1 MKSKLKLSSIA
12 ALAMFAT
19 AAHAQS
25 SVTLYGVLDSGLLY
39 QSTSAASFQPH
50 AANLGH
56 VYQLKDGGIYAS
68 YWGLK
73 GSEDIGGG
81 YKINFK
87 LQGSFNTTTGKFGL
101 SDTPGTT
108 AMFNQYATVGASG
121 PFGSIDAGRQI
132 IPMIYA
138 MAETDVRGAQ
148 YFGSI
153 LTAWLGVNQAAGWP
167 GTSTNA
173 PIGAL
178 YDSNALVYNSPKFY
192 GASLA
197 LEYAPGGVPGQ
208 FQGGTRESAVLKY
221 SNYGLNLSAVYYN
234 GHDTNPFP
242 LTYPAAPAVPA
253 TGLANN
259 RFYYLGAMYTISGF
273 SISASYGIGKN
284 PANTN
289 TADFEM
295 ASGGLGYQF
304 NSRFKV
310 TSGYYYLKDR
320 NHSANHSSEV
330 AVGAEYNL
338 STRTKA
344 YAQVGYVDND
354 GTMNQTIIYG
364 TPVAPG
370 KNTTAAMVGI
380 RHTF

>member
-1 MKSKLKLSSIA
+1 MKSKLKLSSAA
-12 ALAMFAT
+12 ALLMFVS
-19 AAHAQS
+19 AAQAQS
-25 SVTLYGVLDSGLLY
+25 TVTLYGVLDTGFLY
-39 QSTSAASFQPH
+39 QSTSAATFQPT
-50 AANLGH
+50 ARNLGH
-56 VYQLKDGGIYAS
+56 VYQLKDGGIYS
-68 YWGLK
+68 SFWGMK

-87 LQGSFNTTTGKFGL
+87 LQSSFNTTTGKAGL
-101 SDTPGTT
+101 SDTPG
-108 AMFNQYATVGASG
+108 AVAIFNQFATIGASG
-121 PFGSIDAGRQI
+121 PFGTFDAGRQI

-138 MAETDVRGAQ
+138 MSETDVRGAQ

-197 LEYAPGGVPGQ
+197 LEYAPGGVAGH

-221 SNYGLNLSAVYYN
+221 SNYGLNLAAVYYN
-234 GHDTNPFP
+234 GHDTNPYP
-242 LTYPAAPAVPA
+242 LNYPAAPAVPA
-253 TGLANN
+253 TGQANN
-259 RFYYLGAMYTISGF
+259 RFYYFGAMYTIAGF
-273 SISASYGIGKN
+273 SLSGSYGVGKN
-284 PANTN
+284 PAHSD

-295 ASGGLGYQF
+295 ISAGLGYQF
-304 NSRFKV
+304 NTRFKI
-310 TSGYYYLKDR
+310 TSGFYYLKDR
-320 NHSANHSSEV
+320 NHSDNHSSEI

-338 STRTKA
+338 SQRTRA
-344 YAQVGYVDND
+344 YAQVGYVDNK

-364 TPVAPG
+364 VPVAPG
-370 KNTTAAMVGI
+370 VSTTAAMIGI

>member
-1 MKSKLKLSSIA
+1 MKLKLSGAA
-12 ALAMFAT
+12 ALLLFAV

-25 SVTLYGVLDSGLLY
+25 TVTLYGVLDSGLLY
-39 QSTSAASFQPH
+39 QSTSAATFLPTARNQ
-50 AANLGH
+50 GH

-68 YWGLK
+68 FWGLK

-81 YKINFK
+81 YKINFR
-87 LQGSFNTTTGKFGL
+87 LQGSFNSSNGKMGL
-101 SDTPGTT
+101 PDTPGTT
-108 AMFNQYATVGASG
+108 AIFNQYAMIGASG
-121 PFGSIDAGRQI
+121 PFGSFDAGRQI

-178 YDSNALVYNSPKFY
+178 YDSNALVYTSPKFY

-197 LEYAPGGVPGQ
+197 LEYAPGGVAGQ

-234 GHDTNPFP
+234 GHDTNPYP
-242 LTYPAAPAVPA
+242 LTYPATPAAVA
-253 TGLANN
+253 TGQANN
-259 RFYYLGAMYTISGF
+259 RFYYFGALYTIAGF
-273 SISASYGIGKN
+273 SISGSYGVGKN
-284 PANTN
+284 PARSDTVN
-289 TADFEM
+289 FEM
-295 ASGGLGYQF
+295 ASAGLGYQF
-304 NSRFKV
+304 SPRFKV
-310 TSGYYYLKDR
+310 TSGFYYLKDR
-320 NHSANHSSEV
+320 NHSANHSSEFSL
-330 AVGAEYNL
+330 GAEYNL
-338 STRTKA
+338 SARTKA
-344 YAQVGYVDND
+344 YAQVGYVDNK

-364 TPVAPG
+364 SPVAPG
-370 KNTTAAMVGI
+370 VSTTAAMVGI

>member
-1 MKSKLKLSSIA
+1 MKLKSGSAIV
-12 ALAMFAT
+12 LAIFAT

-25 SVTLYGVLDSGLLY
+25 SVTLYGVVDTGLLY
-39 QSTSAASFQPH
+39 QNTSAATFLPH
-50 AANLGH
+50 APNTGS
-56 VYQLKDGGIYAS
+56 VFQLKDGGIYAS
-68 YWGLK
+68 YWGMK
-73 GSEDIGGG
+73 GAEDIGGG

-87 LQGSFNTTTGKFGL
+87 LQGTFNTTNGKFGL
-101 SDTPGTT
+101 SDTPGVT
-108 AMFNQYATVGASG
+108 AIFNQFATVGVSG
-121 PFGSIDAGRQI
+121 PFGTFDAGRQI
-132 IPMIYA
+132 VPMIYA

-153 LTAWLGVNQAAGWP
+153 LTAWLGINQAAGWP

-197 LEYAPGGVPGQ
+197 LEYAPGGVAGH

-242 LTYPAAPAVPA
+242 LTYPAAPAIPA

-259 RFYYLGAMYTISGF
+259 RLYYFGAMYTIAGF
-273 SISASYGIGKN
+273 SVSASYGVGKN
-284 PANTN
+284 PAHSN
-289 TADFEM
+289 TANFEM
-295 ASGGLGYQF
+295 ISGGLGYQF
-304 NSRFKV
+304 NSRFTI
-310 TSGYYYLKDR
+310 TSGYYYLNDK
-320 NHSANHSSEV
+320 NHSANHSTEV
-330 AVGAEYNL
+330 AAGAEYSL
-338 STRTKA
+338 SQRTRA
-344 YAQVGYVDND
+344 YAQVGYVANR
-354 GTMNQTIIYG
+354 GTMNQTIVYG
-364 TPVAPG
+364 APVAPG
-370 KNTTAAMVGI
+370 VNTTAAMVGI

>member
-1 MKSKLKLSSIA
+1 MKLEFKLSGAA
-12 ALAMFAT
+12 ALVTFAA

-25 SVTLYGVLDSGLLY
+25 SVILYGVLDSGLLY
-39 QSTSAASFQPH
+39 QSTSAATFQPT
-50 AANLGH
+50 APNQGH
-56 VYQLKDGGIYAS
+56 VYQLKDGGIYS
-68 YWGLK
+68 SIWGLK

-87 LQGSFNTTTGKFGL
+87 LQGSFNSSNGRVGL
-101 SDTPGTT
+101 SDTPGAV
-108 AMFNQYATVGASG
+108 AMFNQFATIGAST
-121 PFGSIDAGRQI
+121 PFGTFDAGRQI

-138 MAETDVRGAQ
+138 MSETDVRGAQ

-153 LTAWLGVNQAAGWP
+153 LTAWLGLNQAAGWP

-197 LEYAPGGVPGQ
+197 LEFAPGGVAGQ
-208 FQGGTRESAVLKY
+208 AQGGTRESAVLKY
-221 SNYGLNLSAVYYN
+221 SNYGLNLAAVYYN
-234 GHDTNPFP
+234 GHDTNPYP
-242 LTYPAAPAVPA
+242 LTYPATPAVPA

-259 RFYYLGAMYTISGF
+259 RFYYFGAMYTIAGF
-273 SISASYGIGKN
+273 SISGSYGIGKN
-284 PANTN
+284 PSNSGAAN
-289 TADFEM
+289 FEM
-295 ASGGLGYQF
+295 ISGGLGYQF
-304 NSRFKV
+304 NPRFKI

-330 AVGAEYNL
+330 SLGAEYNI
-338 STRTKA
+338 TQRTKA
-344 YAQVGYVDND
+344 YAQVGYVDNK

-370 KNTTAAMVGI
+370 TSTTAAMLGI
-380 RHTF
+380 RHAF